1 MSQWFDTGK
10 GGSIV
15 TRAIRC
21 SDAAALFLVLATFIS
36 GSLIV
41 GLMPAMALDSYGCR
55 GDQACVKTA
64 ETTHCDA
71 ACQRACREYRYD
83 YVTCYSVWGP
93 KFEFQR
99 QEIAKKRGTK

>member
-1 MSQWFDTGK
+1 MVAK
-10 GGSIV
+10 A
-15 TRAIRC
+15 TRCQNSAAFFFALAI
-21 SDAAALFLVLATFIS
+21 FIS
-36 GSLIV
+36 GSLTV
-41 GLMPAMALDSYGCR
+41 GSRPAMAVDSYGCR

-71 ACQRACREYRYD
+71 ACQKACREYRYD

-99 QEIAKKRGTK
+99 SQEAAKKRGTK